1 MNRPR
6 PGLDRRQFL
15 QRLAAAGLLTVPGA
29 GVLSACATGG
39 GGPAPAAQGDVSAQN
54 PLGVAADAGL
64 DVVIFK
70 GGYGDEYA
78 LFHEELYKK
87 AYPQAQVKHTATTQI
102 AQTAMPPVSRTASP

>member
-15 QRLAAAGLLTVPGA
+15 QRLAAGWLLAVPGA
-29 GVLSACATGG
+29 GVLSSCATGG
-39 GGPAPAAQGDVSAQN
+39 GGPTTSAQGDVSAQN

-78 LFHEELYKK
+78 LFHEQLYKQRY
-87 AYPQAQVKHTATTQI
+87 AQAEVKHTATTQI
-102 AQTAMPPVSRTASP
+102 AQE

>member
-39 GGPAPAAQGDVSAQN
+39 GGPTTAAQGDVSAQN
-54 PLGVAADAGL
+54 PLGVAADAPL
-64 DVVIFK
+64 DVVIFN
-70 GGYGDEYA
+70 GGYGED
-78 LFHEELYKK
+78 
-87 AYPQAQVKHTATTQI
+87 
-102 AQTAMPPVSRTASP
+102 